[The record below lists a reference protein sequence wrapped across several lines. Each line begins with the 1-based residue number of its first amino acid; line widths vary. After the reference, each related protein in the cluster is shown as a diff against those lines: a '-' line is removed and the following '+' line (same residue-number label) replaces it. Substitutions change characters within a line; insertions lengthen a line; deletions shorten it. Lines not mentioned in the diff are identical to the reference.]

1 MKQHFPE
8 RAAELLPGFQLYL
21 DELYAIN
28 AQVNLVSRQMVKE
41 DYWQYHFLDSLL
53 IFKCMD
59 LVGGK
64 ALDFG
69 TGGGLPGIPVKLV
82 RPEMDMTLLDSVG
95 KKAKCLDHIIDAL
108 RLKNCSAVWSRLE
121 DYAKAMPGNRFD
133 YILCRSVRMEPAFF
147 EPMFKLLKSDGKAI
161 FYKAHQ
167 AEDVTVLPGIKV
179 FDVSREELGKR
190 QIIIAPKRSFEM
202 YLKNRKLG

>member
-1 MKQHFPE
+1 MKSQFPE
-8 RAAELLPGFQLYL
+8 RAAQLLPKFELYL
-21 DELYAIN
+21 EELYAIN
-28 AQVNLVSRQMVKE
+28 AQVNLVSRQMIKQN
-41 DYWQYHFLDSLL
+41 YWLYHFLDSLL

-82 RPEMDMTLLDSVG
+82 IPAMDMTLLDSVG
-95 KKAKCLDHIIDAL
+95 KKAGCLDQIIDAL
-108 RLKNCSAVWSRLE
+108 QLQNCKAVWSRLE
-121 DYAKAMPGNRFD
+121 DYAKADSNNRFD

-147 EPMFKLLKSDGKAI
+147 EPMFRLLKTDGMAI

-167 AEDVTVLPGIKV
+167 SEDVTILPDIKV
-179 FDVSREELGKR
+179 SDVSLEELGKR